1 MKCSK
6 VETGSRPK
14 FISAYLS
21 GLIYVNIF
29 PYDVKERTEMRRKYA
44 VGHAS
49 DGWKEVL
56 FIVVHTEMTQ
66 LKTHTLKYNNHSP
79 DRDREEKE
87 EGE

>member
-29 PYDVKERTEMRRKYA
+29 LYDTKERTEMRRNYA

-49 DGWKEVL
+49 DG
-56 FIVVHTEMTQ
+56 
-66 LKTHTLKYNNHSP
+66 
-79 DRDREEKE
+79 
-87 EGE
+87 